1 MYDMATETM
10 QPGDR
15 IPMSWDEY
23 EALGPSVRGEYI
35 DGELVMSPFPSGRH
49 QDISFNLESILRS
62 VVTAPIRV
70 RGGWGWKPEADE
82 FGPDLMVF
90 DDTGED
96 VRYTGT
102 PHLVV
107 EILSSDPVRDIIR
120 KATKYAAAGVERYW
134 IIDPNGPEITVYQLV
149 DGVFAEQGVHGP
161 GTEVTLD
168 VGPAEVTF
176 DPAQLLE

>member
-35 DGELVMSPFPSGRH
+35 DGELVVSAFPTLSH
-49 QDISFNLESILRS
+49 QRIAYRLQTLIEEVLPSDVGVI
-62 VVTAPIRV
+62 
-70 RGGWGWKPEADE
+70 GGWGWKPGADE

-96 VRYTGT
+96 KRYTAT

-107 EILSSDPVRDIIR
+107 EVLSSDPVRDIIR

-134 IIDPNGPEITVYQLV
+134 IINPEGLEITVYKLV
-149 DGVFAEQGVHGP
+149 DSVFVEQGVFGP
-161 GTEVTLD
+161 GTKITLD

-176 DPAQLLE
+176 DPAQLLN